1 VAEGE
6 GDGSGF
12 SVPKPGASV
21 GKEKKFGESTPKTAG
36 NEKPKEGAAKEGEK
50 KGPSRKGSLGPIYK
64 KETRTVSYWS
74 SKDEKGHE
82 KDKTFVS
89 VLQGKASVEVGS
101 ASYDLDKKTAQ
112 VTLVKGT
119 LEGSVVHGEV
129 DLIDKIKHLFGD
141 DPPPPPPPA
150 PTTPM
155 AARLGD
161 LTMHLGPLGPGPGSP
176 NVIIGGKPAWRIG
189 LDMHLCPAPG
199 VPHGAGPTSP
209 GATTVLINGAPAAR
223 ATDFVVEA
231 SGGPDVIALGLPT
244 VMIGIPTPPPPP
256 PPKPPEE
263 LPWVKFESV
272 ATGDAVGGDL
282 KGNIGGEV
290 DLSKRSGKVEAS
302 AEAFAA
308 VLKGELPLKV
318 RIRIPY
324 TPYYLGLGVK
334 VEGSLLSAGASANA
348 RGVINEGGKLFD
360 GSVGAK
366 AGVGLGGVGVTGS
379 VDIAK

>member
-1 VAEGE
+1 
-6 GDGSGF
+6 
-12 SVPKPGASV
+12 
-21 GKEKKFGESTPKTAG
+21 
-36 NEKPKEGAAKEGEK
+36 
-50 KGPSRKGSLGPIYK
+50 
-64 KETRTVSYWS
+64 
-74 SKDEKGHE
+74 
-82 KDKTFVS
+82 
-89 VLQGKASVEVGS
+89 
-101 ASYDLDKKTAQ
+101 
-112 VTLVKGT
+112 
-119 LEGSVVHGEV
+119 V
-129 DLIDKIKHLFGD
+129 DLVDKIKHLFGY
-141 DPPPPPPPA
+141 DPPPGPPPA

-155 AARLGD
+155 AARIGD
-161 LTMHLGPLGPGPGSP
+161 LTMHLGPLAPGPGSP

-199 VPHGAGPTSP
+199 APHGAGPTSP

-231 SGGPDVIALGLPT
+231 SGGPDVIALGFPT

-256 PPKPPEE
+256 PPKPAED

-272 ATGDAVGGDL
+272 ATGDVVGGDL
-282 KGNIGGEV
+282 KGNVGGDI
-290 DLSKRSGKVEAS
+290 DLSKHSGKVEAS
-302 AEAFAA
+302 VEGFAA
-308 VLKGELPLKV
+308 VLKGELPLKL

-324 TPYYLGLGVK
+324 SPYYVGLGVK

-366 AGVGLGGVGVTGS
+366 AGVGLAGVGVTGS